1 MDMNELAFYAGMRE
15 GVMSFHRTIE
25 RMAKEDK
32 DLTIPL
38 IRILADSSI
47 VTINETMMKI
57 DGGAELLKMMI
68 KEEVKNKNEKS

>member
-47 VTINETMMKI
+47 ITINETMMKI
-57 DGGAELLKMMI
+57 DGGAELLKMMN
-68 KEEVKNKNEKS
+68 KEERENKNENG

>member
-47 VTINETMMKI
+47 VTINEAMMKI
-57 DGGAELLKMMI
+57 DGGAELLKMMS
-68 KEEVKNKNEKS
+68 KEGNKSKNENG